1 MQPFMKLC
9 FVLLAIVLGSSLAQ
23 ADAPAQ
29 PGPAKLA
36 VIVDTSRSMIA
47 PAEHAARSTS
57 SLIREGLISSVTAPA
72 YPLEVD
78 LWQFNG
84 RDNPKCTPHLVHDA
98 ALQSGDSLVKSLND
112 LKHLQAESGI
122 LLDQKRNAISGAL
135 SLASSRAVG
144 GIVLITDRLND
155 CHLTADQ
162 VCALAGELAVPL
174 NVLSFAV
181 SNRAR
186 RELECLAEVSHGTFM
201 QVSDGREAVTLIN
214 AMITL
219 SAARARVS
227 VAEQLNL
234 ELSHH
239 IETLVHNN
247 RELIENNEEL
257 IAENT
262 ELTIKIGDLREENGR
277 LNEQV
282 AKLEEELAAARK
294 IIKEQEAIIE
304 EQRVVI
310 AKLEQQLADAQAEI
324 VTLEEH
330 IARLIEDRDALHAM
344 VVELEGEVT
353 DLKVK
358 LESCNTKNVS
368 LKDRIIDLEAQIKK
382 LEQTVIIATD
392 NCQARIDAEAGRWQT
407 KLDEQASDY
416 EARIELLQQT
426 INEKTVELGKKDEA
440 IGKLHAH
447 IAELDEQIVSLN
459 KALAEEREQN
469 AVLTSEN
476 TKLKEIIVGLEATIA
491 KLMKDLELCRS
502 ENYDL
507 HHELKSATG
516 QLEQCQT
523 EKSALEGYLKE
534 TKALLKSC
542 EAKLGAAHTKLSQ
555 LEAVQGENKILREKI
570 AGLDDKYHQC
580 VSDKATFLE
589 GLSPLIVDHLEEG
602 SEVTKP

>member
-1 MQPFMKLC
+1 MKLC
-9 FVLLAIVLGSSLAQ
+9 FVLLAFVLGSTSAH

-84 RDNPKCTPHLVHDA
+84 RDNPECTPHLVHDA
-98 ALQSGDSLVKSLND
+98 ALQREDSLVKSLND

-135 SLASSRAVG
+135 NLASSRAVG

-174 NVLSFAV
+174 NVLSFAD

-257 IAENT
+257 IAENNQ
-262 ELTIKIGDLREENGR
+262 LTKKIGDLREENGR
-277 LNEQV
+277 LSEQV
-282 AKLEEELAAARK
+282 AKLEEELEACRK
-294 IIKEQEAIIE
+294 IIAEQAAVIE
-304 EQRVVI
+304 EQRIKI
-310 AKLEQQLADAQAEI
+310 ATLEQQLADAQEEI
-324 VTLEEH
+324 ATLREH
-330 IARLIEDRDALHAM
+330 IARLIEDRDALYAM
-344 VVELEGEVT
+344 VV
-353 DLKVK
+353 
-358 LESCNTKNVS
+358 
-368 LKDRIIDLEAQIKK
+368 
-382 LEQTVIIATD
+382 
-392 NCQARIDAEAGRWQT
+392 
-407 KLDEQASDY
+407 
-416 EARIELLQQT
+416 
-426 INEKTVELGKKDEA
+426 
-440 IGKLHAH
+440 
-447 IAELDEQIVSLN
+447 
-459 KALAEEREQN
+459 
-469 AVLTSEN
+469 
-476 TKLKEIIVGLEATIA
+476 
-491 KLMKDLELCRS
+491 
-502 ENYDL
+502 
-507 HHELKSATG
+507 
-516 QLEQCQT
+516 
-523 EKSALEGYLKE
+523 
-534 TKALLKSC
+534 
-542 EAKLGAAHTKLSQ
+542 
-555 LEAVQGENKILREKI
+555 
-570 AGLDDKYHQC
+570 
-580 VSDKATFLE
+580 
-589 GLSPLIVDHLEEG
+589 
-602 SEVTKP
+602 

>member
-1 MQPFMKLC
+1 MQSFMKRC
-9 FVLLAIVLGSSLAQ
+9 FVLLAIVLGSSSAQ

-36 VIVDTSRSMIA
+36 VVVDTSRSMIA
-47 PAEHAARSTS
+47 PAAHAARSTS

-84 RDNPKCTPHLVHDA
+84 RGNPECTPHLVHDA

-122 LLDQKRNAISGAL
+122 LIDQKRNAISGAL
-135 SLASSRAVG
+135 NLASLRAVG

-155 CHLTADQ
+155 CHLTAAQ

-174 NVLSFAV
+174 NVLSFAD

-219 SAARARVS
+219 STARARVS

-262 ELTIKIGDLREENGR
+262 ELTKKIGDIREENGR
-277 LNEQV
+277 LSEQV
-282 AKLEEELAAARK
+282 AKLEEELAAAQ
-294 IIKEQEAIIE
+294 ITIADQAAVIE
-304 EQRVVI
+304 EQRIKI
-310 AKLEQQLADAQAEI
+310 ATLEQQLADAQEEI
-324 VTLEEH
+324 ATLREH
-330 IARLIEDRDALHAM
+330 IARLIEDRDALHAI
-344 VVELEGEVT
+344 VVELENEVT
-353 DLKVK
+353 DLQVK
-358 LESCNTKNVS
+358 LEACNNKNMS
-368 LKDRIIDLEAQIKK
+368 LEDRIIDLRAQIKK
-382 LEQTVIIATD
+382 LEQTVIIATE
-392 NCQARIDAEAGRWQT
+392 NCQARMDAEKGRWEVRF
-407 KLDEQASDY
+407 KEQAADY
-416 EARIELLQQT
+416 EARIELLLQT
-426 INEKTVELGKKDEA
+426 IDDMKMELGKKDEA
-440 IGKLHAH
+440 IGKLHTH
-447 IAELDEQIVSLN
+447 IAELDEEIVNMN
-459 KALAEEREQN
+459 KELSEERERN

-476 TKLKEIIVGLEATIA
+476 TKLNEIIVGLEASIA
-491 KLMKDLELCRS
+491 KLMKDLEFCRS
-502 ENYDL
+502 ENNDL
-507 HHELKSATG
+507 DRKLTSVTS

-542 EAKLGAAHTKLSQ
+542 EAELGAAHTKLSQ
-555 LEAVQGENKILREKI
+555 LEAVQGENKKLREKI
-570 AGLDDKYHQC
+570 TVLDDKYHQC
-580 VSDKATFLE
+580 VVDKATFLE
-589 GLSPLIVDHLEEG
+589 GLSPLIVDHLEEEG
-602 SEVTKP
+602 EVTKP

>member
-1 MQPFMKLC
+1 MQSFMKLC
-9 FVLLAIVLGSSLAQ
+9 FVLLATVLGSTSAH

-47 PAEHAARSTS
+47 PAEQAARSTS

-84 RDNPKCTPHLVHDA
+84 RDNPECTPHLVHDA
-98 ALQSGDSLVKSLND
+98 ALQSEDSLVKALND

-135 SLASSRAVG
+135 NLASSRAVG

-174 NVLSFAV
+174 NVLSFAD

-247 RELIENNEEL
+247 RELIENNEGL
-257 IAENT
+257 IAENN
-262 ELTIKIGDLREENGR
+262 ELTKKIGDLREENGR
-277 LNEQV
+277 LSEQV
-282 AKLEEELAAARK
+282 AKLEEQLEAAQ
-294 IIKEQEAIIE
+294 IIIADQAAVIE
-304 EQRVVI
+304 EQRIKI
-310 AKLEQQLADAQAEI
+310 ATLEQQLADAQEEI
-324 VTLEEH
+324 ATLQEH

-344 VVELEGEVT
+344 VVELKGAVT
-353 DLKVK
+353 DLTVK
-358 LESCNTKNVS
+358 LESCNNKNMS
-368 LKDRIIDLEAQIKK
+368 LRDRIIDLEAQIKK

-392 NCQARIDAEAGRWQT
+392 NCQARIDAEKGRWEIRL
-407 KLDEQASDY
+407 KEQAADY
-416 EARIELLQQT
+416 EAQIKLLLQT
-426 INEKTVELGKKDEA
+426 IDHLKAELGKKDEA
-440 IGKLHAH
+440 IGKLHTH
-447 IAELDEQIVSLN
+447 IAELDEEIIRLMREVTG
-459 KALAEEREQN
+459 EREQN

-476 TKLKEIIVGLEATIA
+476 TKLNEIIVGLEATIA

-502 ENYDL
+502 ENHDL
-507 HHELKSATG
+507 HRELKSATG
-516 QLEQCQT
+516 QLEQCQM

-555 LEAVQGENKILREKI
+555 LEAVQGENKKLREKI
-570 AGLDDKYHQC
+570 TVLDDKYHQC
-580 VSDKATFLE
+580 VVDKATFLE

-602 SEVTKP
+602 SEATKP

>member
-1 MQPFMKLC
+1 MQSFMKRC
-9 FVLLAIVLGSSLAQ
+9 FVLLAIVLGSSSAQ
-23 ADAPAQ
+23 ADAPTQ

-84 RDNPKCTPHLVHDA
+84 RDNPECTPHLVHDA

-122 LLDQKRNAISGAL
+122 LIDQKRNAISGAL
-135 SLASSRAVG
+135 NLASLRAVG

-155 CHLTADQ
+155 CHLTAAQ

-174 NVLSFAV
+174 NVLSFAD

-219 SAARARVS
+219 STARARVS

-262 ELTIKIGDLREENGR
+262 ELTKKIGDIREENGR
-277 LNEQV
+277 LSEQV
-282 AKLEEELAAARK
+282 AKLEEELAAAQ
-294 IIKEQEAIIE
+294 ITIADQAAVIE
-304 EQRVVI
+304 EQRIKI
-310 AKLEQQLADAQAEI
+310 ATLEQQLADAQEEI
-324 VTLEEH
+324 ATLREH
-330 IARLIEDRDALHAM
+330 IARLIEDRDALHAI

-353 DLKVK
+353 DLQVK
-358 LESCNTKNVS
+358 LEACNNKNMS
-368 LKDRIIDLEAQIKK
+368 LEDRIIDLRAQIKK
-382 LEQTVIIATD
+382 LEQTVIIATE
-392 NCQARIDAEAGRWQT
+392 NCQARMDAEKGRWEVRF
-407 KLDEQASDY
+407 KEQAADY
-416 EARIELLQQT
+416 EARIELLLQT
-426 INEKTVELGKKDEA
+426 IDDMKMELGKKDEA
-440 IGKLHAH
+440 IGKLHTH
-447 IAELDEQIVSLN
+447 IAELDEEIVNMN
-459 KALAEEREQN
+459 KELSEERERN

-476 TKLKEIIVGLEATIA
+476 TKLNEIIVGLEASIA
-491 KLMKDLELCRS
+491 KLMKDLEFCRS
-502 ENYDL
+502 ENNDL
-507 HHELKSATG
+507 DRKLTSVTS

-542 EAKLGAAHTKLSQ
+542 EAELGAAHTKLSQ
-555 LEAVQGENKILREKI
+555 LEAVQGENKKLREKI
-570 AGLDDKYHQC
+570 TVLDDKYHQC
-580 VSDKATFLE
+580 VVDKATFLE
-589 GLSPLIVDHLEEG
+589 GLSPLIVDHLEEEG
-602 SEVTKP
+602 EVTKP